1 VKKPQRK
8 PQGARRKPILVRQTK
23 REQELQG
30 DLDGCRSRL
39 DHLKHRHREAM
50 LIKDATIARQRDWI
64 VVLERRLMAALNE
77 AAELRGDDEDVT

>member
-1 VKKPQRK
+1 
-8 PQGARRKPILVRQTK
+8 
-23 REQELQG
+23 
-30 DLDGCRSRL
+30 
-39 DHLKHRHREAM
+39 M